1 MAKINLSA
9 APKLINENELVL
21 FGSAQPPQQLKE
33 TIVKLPLGALTPWQD
48 KTGRTQPFRPYGDQ
62 KLAQLAEDIGINGV
76 LSPIIVRPYG
86 AGRYQILAGH
96 NRCAASRMAGLDEI
110 PAIIR
115 EVDDDTATLIMVNT
129 NLNQRDEM
137 LPSERAWAYRL
148 QLEAMKRQG
157 ARTDLTSTQL
167 GQKSKLSVE
176 VVAEQAGSSRNQIQR
191 YIRLTYLIPDLLE
204 MVDKGMLPMVSG
216 VALSYL
222 TDEQQQIVCDI
233 SIECEKQISS
243 AQAEQLRRLDSAAFS
258 AAAVRDILLPQK
270 SYNAVNELISRSR
283 KLIPK
288 SATSEDIDAIAEL
301 IERYFSQ
308 LLSH

>member
-115 EVDDDTATLIMVNT
+115 EVDNDTATLIMVNT

-157 ARTDLTSTQL
+157 ARTDLTSRQVGGKLEAADLL
-167 GQKSKLSVE
+167 GKESGDS
-176 VVAEQAGSSRNQIQR
+176 GRQIQR